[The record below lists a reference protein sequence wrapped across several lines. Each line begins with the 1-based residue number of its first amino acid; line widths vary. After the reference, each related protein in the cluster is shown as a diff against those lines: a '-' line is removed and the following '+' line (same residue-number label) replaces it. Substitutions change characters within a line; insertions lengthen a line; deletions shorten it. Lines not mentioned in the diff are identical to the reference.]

1 MNILDGKKVLFVG
14 NSFTYYGKCVLDKG
28 RTNLELEPRQND
40 QGYFY
45 QICKANGADVSVT
58 NWTWGGH
65 ALRDTFGEK
74 CGYRRECTGANHFSH
89 LTDLEYDY
97 VIIQEGSR
105 NLGAE
110 DSLEWYK
117 KIMDIFKKANPDVK
131 FIFPLHIGFYV
142 LAPKYADVLSK
153 VDEFEKLGMTIVSW
167 GTLVNDIMTGKTQ
180 VPCAKEKY
188 NKNSFIIAQSEKDGF
203 HQNML
208 SGYIT
213 ALMIYCAITG
223 ESAVGQDY
231 SFCGDTAV
239 NKEFSFE
246 EYCSKYYSYNDA
258 TTNFP
263 QIFASEADMKGI
275 QQLIDKYIEEKM
287 Y

>member
-1 MNILDGKKVLFVG
+1 MNILNGKKVIFVG

-28 RTNLELEPRQND
+28 RLNLELEPRQND

-45 QICKANGADVSVT
+45 QLCKANGADVSVT

-65 ALRDTFGEK
+65 ALHDTFGGN
-74 CGYRRECTGANHFSH
+74 CGYPKECTGADHLAH
-89 LTDLEYDY
+89 LTDLKYDY

-110 DSLEWYK
+110 SSLEWYK
-117 KIMDIFKKANPDVK
+117 KVMGIFKDANPDVK

-142 LAPKYADVLSK
+142 LAPKYEDIFK
-153 VDEFEKLGMTIVSW
+153 HIDEFEKLGLPIVSW
-167 GTLVNDIMTGKTQ
+167 GTLVNDIMTGK
-180 VPCAKEKY
+180 VKIPGGVMEY
-188 NKNSFIIAQSEKDGF
+188 NKNSFVISQSEADGF

-213 ALMIYCAITG
+213 ALMIYCTITG

-231 SFCGDTAV
+231 SFCGDVNA
-239 NKEFSFE
+239 NKEFSFKD
-246 EYCSKYYSYNDA
+246 YCDKYYCYNGA

-263 QIFASEADMKGI
+263 QVFESEADMRGI
-275 QQLIDKYIEEKM
+275 QKLVDEYLAERKY
-287 Y
+287 

>member
-1 MNILDGKKVLFVG
+1 MNILNGKKIIFVG

-28 RTNLELEPRQND
+28 RKNLELAPRQND
-40 QGYFY
+40 KGYFY
-45 QICKANGADVSVT
+45 QICKANGAEVSVT

-65 ALRDTFGEK
+65 ALHDTFGGK
-74 CGYRRECTGANHFSH
+74 CGYRRECTGADHFAY
-89 LTDLEYDY
+89 LTDLKYDY
-97 VIIQEGSR
+97 VVIQEGSR
-105 NLGAE
+105 NLGAA

-117 KIMDIFKKANPDVK
+117 KIMRIFRNENPDVK

-142 LAPKYADVLSK
+142 LAPKYADIFKSI
-153 VDEFEKLGMTIVSW
+153 DEFEKLGMPIVSW
-167 GTLVNDIMTGKTQ
+167 GTLVNDIMTGKVEVPGATQ
-180 VPCAKEKY
+180 KY
-188 NKNSFIIAQSEKDGF
+188 NKNSFVISQSEADGF

-231 SFCGDTAV
+231 SFCGDTGV
-239 NKEFSFE
+239 NEEFSFKN
-246 EYCSKYYSYNDA
+246 YCDMYYCYNGA
-258 TTNFP
+258 KTNFP
-263 QIFASEADMKGI
+263 QIFESESDMKGI
-275 QQLIDKYIEEKM
+275 QQLIDKYLKEKM